1 MQPEG
6 DSFDPRPDLDLVEP
20 LFAGSWGAEAAE
32 GRTAEEEA
40 ASGGGGPS
48 RPPRA
53 RADGLHD
60 RHQPRGQR
68 HVRALVHARASPGA
82 RRHAGRAP
90 AVDHHVTAVAGVF
103 TVVPAFEAIEMVF
116 GLGSIVWFIGAGVTL
131 SEKLVFGKVKSAH
144 KGVVQCFLT
153 CKDIQRGKGEEELE
167 ALVAVVVLLVTTL
180 L

>member
-53 RADGLHD
+53 LAARLITGL
-60 RHQPRGQR
+60 
-68 HVRALVHARASPGA
+68 VLLA
-82 RRHAGRAP
+82 
-90 AVDHHVTAVAGVF
+90 
-103 TVVPAFEAIEMVF
+103 
-116 GLGSIVWFIGAGVTL
+116 GAG
-131 SEKLVFGKVKSAH
+131 
-144 KGVVQCFLT
+144 
-153 CKDIQRGKGEEELE
+153 
-167 ALVAVVVLLVTTL
+167 ALLLWL
-180 L
+180 LG